1 MLTIDIMLPLK
12 MCFIFQLL
20 CNTSVYIILPVT
32 LRYNILIIYWFII
45 FLLSTIF
52 FILGAL
58 NLEMRKC
65 IFARHLVLCW
75 IENEMFFSHL
85 PVHTT
90 VLKAKCSLS
99 HLHLTSKKNFPSSPL
114 SDVVVVCLCLTKCV
128 YSFIIIFNHILQM
141 HK

>member
-1 MLTIDIMLPLK
+1 MLTIDIMLPFK

-20 CNTSVYIILPVT
+20 CNTSVYIILK
-32 LRYNILIIYWFII
+32 RNINS
-45 FLLSTIF
+45 LSF
-52 FILGAL
+52 FSVPFQNFRAL
-58 NLEMRKC
+58 TLEMRKC
-65 IFARHLVLCW
+65 TFARHLVLCW